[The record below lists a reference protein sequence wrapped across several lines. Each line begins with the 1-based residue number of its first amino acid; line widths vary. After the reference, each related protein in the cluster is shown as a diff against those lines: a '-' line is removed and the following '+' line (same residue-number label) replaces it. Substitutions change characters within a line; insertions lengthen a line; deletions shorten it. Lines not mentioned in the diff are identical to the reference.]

1 MRRKR
6 NAAWS
11 VWRPGGARALVAAQV
26 AERAE
31 TPLVKPELPKAPVQ
45 PDWRV
50 KDEAIKAEHEK
61 KYNAEYEKWLE
72 RKKYYDE
79 TEYPAYKAERL
90 RRAAAE
96 AAQART

>member
-1 MRRKR
+1 M
-6 NAAWS
+6 
-11 VWRPGGARALVAAQV
+11 
-26 AERAE
+26 
-31 TPLVKPELPKAPVQ
+31 KPELPKAPVQ
-45 PDWRV
+45 PNWRV

-90 RRAAAE
+90 RRAAASL
-96 AAQART
+96 ARKPMRWCSLHLDFAEESRDHADRRG